1 MGVLYSPNTALFQL
15 HMHQNWEHHG
25 NGLAFEGVR
34 EYFLKE
40 RVVLALGFCDKRHVM
55 GLLKYFIGR
64 LLGGYFWPI

>member
-34 EYFLKE
+34 
-40 RVVLALGFCDKRHVM
+40 VVLALGFCDKRHVM